1 MIISICKR
9 LAGLSG
15 TSPEERQRKG
25 TVFSGEQGSED
36 TTQAKGSVL
45 PPGLECSAEVHRPVV
60 DTFSSFTAPPDTQ
73 SQVITPGSCPTT
85 AGQSMLVCGLG
96 GSAPEG

>member
-60 DTFSSFTAPPDTQ
+60 DTFSSFTAPPGH
-73 SQVITPGSCPTT
+73 SKSGYYPWIMPNYSRAKYV
-85 AGQSMLVCGLG
+85 GLWSWG
-96 GSAPEG
+96 ERT